1 MIKVSVVTV
10 TYNSAE
16 TIEDTIKS
24 VINQD
29 YNNIEYIIIDGV
41 SNDNTLQIVD
51 KYKHK
56 IAKVISEKDAGIYDA
71 ISKGIN
77 LATGEVVVAL
87 NSDDMYASND
97 VISSVVEVF
106 KNTHADAVYGDLNY
120 VDRNDTNK
128 IIRKWKSGNYKK
140 GQFLK
145 GWMPAHPTFFV
156 KKHCYQNYGSF
167 DLRLKS
173 AADYELMLRFIHVHE
188 IKLAYLPKL
197 IVNMRAGGQ
206 SNVSFKNRFKANR
219 EDKKAWEINGL
230 KPGFFTLIRKPLSKI
245 KQYFH

>member
-16 TIEDTIKS
+16 TIEDTINS

-29 YNNIEYIIIDGV
+29 YGNIEYIIIDGV
-41 SNDNTLQIVD
+41 SKDNTLQIVD

-56 IAKVISEKDAGIYDA
+56 IAKVISEKDGGIYDA

-77 LATGEVVVAL
+77 LATGEIVVAL
-87 NSDDMYASND
+87 NSDDMYASTD
-97 VISSVVEVF
+97 VISKVVEVF
-106 KNTHADAVYGDLNY
+106 KNTHAEAVYGDLNY
-120 VDRNDTNK
+120 VDRIDTSK
-128 IIRKWKSGNYKK
+128 VIRKWKAGNYKK
-140 GQFLK
+140 GYFVK
-145 GWMPAHPTFFV
+145 GWMPPHPTFFV
-156 KKHCYQNYGSF
+156 KKHCYQKYGTFNLS
-167 DLRLKS
+167 LKS

-188 IKLAYLPKL
+188 IKVAYIPKL

-219 EDKKAWEINGL
+219 EDRKAWEINGL
-230 KPGFFTLIRKPLSKI
+230 KPGMFTLIRKPLSKI